1 MTRINPKGGNVKTW
15 IRQALMLCC
24 LGLSG
29 LPVAAAADTDGEGIL
44 SSIWTWFQGR
54 SADAAPKPEDDGGD
68 VTPSHVHQA
77 TLDLIAELGILRR
90 SAGVA
95 GDPGD
100 PGDAEAR
107 EDLSAIHALAKSL
120 EVMEKTARFQK
131 RLGMIPVDV
140 EQIPA
145 RDITQKDVRRNVRA
159 IIEELR
165 RVKRQL
171 VITDEIQPAPFAGG
185 KRPSL
190 VYRNLRDAS
199 LLLDGLVGRPT
210 TSGDVHANVLRIHDE
225 LELIASTLRVALE
238 RDPPPIEGARESKEV
253 AQQVL
258 RATYKVIN
266 LQSGL
271 GMDPSDR
278 PRPALVRVT
287 PAEVLDATNILLA
300 EVARV
305 KTHLNIRLPRA
316 ARRESRDK
324 ASSDVFARVLLIIEN
339 LDIMTRA
346 VGHAAN

>member
-1 MTRINPKGGNVKTW
+1 MKTW
-15 IRQALMLCC
+15 IRKALMICC

-29 LPVAAAADTDGEGIL
+29 FSVGAAADTNGDGGGIF
-44 SSIWTWFQGR
+44 SSILMWFQGR
-54 SADAAPKPEDDGGD
+54 TADAALTREDDGGD

-77 TLDLIAELGILRR
+77 TLDLIAEIGILRR
-90 SAGVA
+90 ATGVA
-95 GDPGD
+95 GVPA
-100 PGDAEAR
+100 DAEAH
-107 EDLSAIHALAKSL
+107 EDQSAIHAFAKSL

-140 EQIPA
+140 ERMPV
-145 RDITQKDVRRNVRA
+145 RNITQKDVHRNVRA
-159 IIEELR
+159 VIEELR

-171 VITDEIQPAPFAGG
+171 VIEDRIQPAPFAGG
-185 KRPSL
+185 KTPSL

-199 LLLDGLVGRPT
+199 LLLDGLVGRPAT
-210 TSGDVHANVLRIHDE
+210 FGDVHANVLRIHDE
-225 LELIASTLRVALE
+225 MELIAATLRIAIE
-238 RDPPPIEGARESKEV
+238 HDPPPIEGGRELKEV

-278 PRPALVRVT
+278 PHPALVRMT

-300 EVARV
+300 EMARV
-305 KTHLNIRLPRA
+305 KTHLNIRLPPAERP
-316 ARRESRDK
+316 ESRDK
-324 ASSDVFARVLLIIEN
+324 ISSDTFARILLVIRN

-346 VGHAAN
+346 VGHAGG